1 MEKEFFDRIY
11 KIYKPELKEIL
22 INDTLKDYNHL
33 LNENKSN
40 FIPKKGNETLP
51 SKTKRNQL
59 RKKRK

>member
-1 MEKEFFDRIY
+1 MEKDFWDSIY
-11 KIYKPELKEIL
+11 KIYEPELEDIL
-22 INDTLKDYNHL
+22 INDILKDYNHF

-51 SKTKRNQL
+51 SKTKRKQL